1 MKKFPVYQNY
11 LGVLVSRLTLSLIT
25 GVLISCSGT
34 TFTTSTSK
42 PVKVAEG
49 SGLNGDGLDSDE
61 DSDDDKLGGK
71 EENSRKLG
79 SRDGTEI
86 ETDVSVSSN
95 PESDLGGS
103 GLGLDKECLA
113 KKAGEYN
120 IVILVDTSNSQRT
133 TDPNLLR
140 VKAGTAFIKD
150 LAQYAKLQPGMS
162 IEVGIAGFAGV
173 STLGAHGALDVGK
186 VGSEDLSADLAALNV
201 TLGPGTNF
209 EAGLNNAV
217 ALFTRMGAKKG
228 TVSQRNFVIFLSD
241 GEPNMSTTLQ
251 PVQITANPQALK
263 TAILANVNKIV
274 SDFDA
279 AMITIASGTQ
289 ISPAGIEVINS
300 MALPTVGTPYPEHTG
315 KYIRV
320 DSEAAFETLSKT
332 LGTAI
337 SDCTK
342 K

>member
-113 KKAGEYN
+113 KKG
-120 IVILVDTSNSQRT
+120 
-133 TDPNLLR
+133 
-140 VKAGTAFIKD
+140 G
-150 LAQYAKLQPGMS
+150 
-162 IEVGIAGFAGV
+162 
-173 STLGAHGALDVGK
+173 
-186 VGSEDLSADLAALNV
+186 
-201 TLGPGTNF
+201 
-209 EAGLNNAV
+209 
-217 ALFTRMGAKKG
+217 
-228 TVSQRNFVIFLSD
+228 
-241 GEPNMSTTLQ
+241 
-251 PVQITANPQALK
+251 
-263 TAILANVNKIV
+263 
-274 SDFDA
+274 
-279 AMITIASGTQ
+279 
-289 ISPAGIEVINS
+289 
-300 MALPTVGTPYPEHTG
+300 
-315 KYIRV
+315 
-320 DSEAAFETLSKT
+320 
-332 LGTAI
+332 
-337 SDCTK
+337 
-342 K
+342 

>member
-1 MKKFPVYQNY
+1 
-11 LGVLVSRLTLSLIT
+11 
-25 GVLISCSGT
+25 
-34 TFTTSTSK
+34 
-42 PVKVAEG
+42 
-49 SGLNGDGLDSDE
+49 
-61 DSDDDKLGGK
+61 
-71 EENSRKLG
+71 
-79 SRDGTEI
+79 
-86 ETDVSVSSN
+86 
-95 PESDLGGS
+95 
-103 GLGLDKECLA
+103 
-113 KKAGEYN
+113 
-120 IVILVDTSNSQRT
+120 
-133 TDPNLLR
+133 
-140 VKAGTAFIKD
+140 
-150 LAQYAKLQPGMS
+150 
-162 IEVGIAGFAGV
+162 
-173 STLGAHGALDVGK
+173 
-186 VGSEDLSADLAALNV
+186 
-201 TLGPGTNF
+201 
-209 EAGLNNAV
+209 
-217 ALFTRMGAKKG
+217 MGAKKG